1 LAHGL
6 GGGADDY
13 LPQIMFFVNH
23 GYKVLGYNCTGSY
36 ESEGKSTI
44 GFSQAVLDLDAA
56 LNYVEQEDSLNGL
69 DVLLFGHSW
78 GGFAVTNI
86 LNYDHDI
93 TAVVSVAGVN
103 SAKTFVENIMLD
115 RLGVVWLFRKTI
127 FINLLTL
134 FIWQ

>member
-1 LAHGL
+1 MIICHKSC
-6 GGGADDY
+6 
-13 LPQIMFFVNH
+13 FFVNH
-23 GYKVLGYNCTGSY
+23 GYRVLGYNCTGSY

-56 LNYVEQEDSLNGL
+56 LNYVEQEDSLNTL

-93 TAVVSVAGVN
+93 TEVVSVAGVN
-103 SAKTFVENIMLD
+103 SAKTFVENVMLD
-115 RLGVVWLFRKTI
+115 RLGWYGYLEKPFLSIYQPIYLAISTR
-127 FINLLTL
+127 
-134 FIWQ
+134 